1 MYLIDE
7 YLESHPFIIDSAI
20 NDALQ
25 GRARCESDATQ
36 KELEEYTKLVFSEAK
51 PHDYNYFREE
61 FSKAINGTKVRNP
74 YIPIATPWLNGPTT
88 ATASLSTNVPQR
100 SKNSANPA
108 TCSPKT
114 SKQELTIKN

>member
-7 YLESHPFIIDSAI
+7 YLESHPFIIDTAI

-25 GRARCESDATQ
+25 GRAICESDAIQ
-36 KELEEYTKLVFSEAK
+36 KGPEECKKAVLPEAK

-74 YIPIATPWLNGPTT
+74 YIPIATPWLNGPTSRFLFSVDPAKYDT
-88 ATASLSTNVPQR
+88 ELHINVKR
-100 SKNSANPA
+100 RK
-108 TCSPKT
+108 
-114 SKQELTIKN
+114 IKFNFNN